1 MAETAGAIDAVAES
15 LDTGRPGTRCGVP
28 SRTMDDVRDDTGAT
42 HATPVGARGSKA
54 ERRAAR
60 QAVGAYHE
68 SELGKLLEHV
78 RDGFAQYDA
87 GEIDAFDLDDL
98 IHRYKR
104 SAQKLWSFCTGSS
117 EHVAR
122 MLDWMREQ
130 GDETDWWKA
139 GEPRRR

>member
-1 MAETAGAIDAVAES
+1 
-15 LDTGRPGTRCGVP
+15 
-28 SRTMDDVRDDTGAT
+28 MDDVRDDTGAT

-78 RDGFAQYDA
+78 RDGFAQYAA